1 MKDHFNKEILKR
13 SQSMKT
19 PGNERHNKSNKYSVE
34 SIINRLDYVE
44 NRTLGLEDNI
54 RSFMIRT

>member
-1 MKDHFNKEILKR
+1 
-13 SQSMKT
+13 MKT